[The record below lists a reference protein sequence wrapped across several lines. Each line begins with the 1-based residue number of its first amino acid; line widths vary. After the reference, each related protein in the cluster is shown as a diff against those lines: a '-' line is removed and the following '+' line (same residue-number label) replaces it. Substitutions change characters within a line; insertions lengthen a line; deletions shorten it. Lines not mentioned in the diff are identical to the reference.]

1 VGKEM
6 EMRKLM
12 AARRGADQSS
22 RLTLINPTE
31 PQAPR
36 VAGDRWQTW
45 TVVDHGKSTET
56 EPVVVET
63 AAEDEWIVGARAH
76 RALHVYRFP
85 GTGWL
90 VSEVGRVNEGRGV
103 SLKDALAALAGDSP
117 APDWWRSVPE
127 ALAAQSGTD

>member
-22 RLTLINPTE
+22 RLTQPDLTE
-31 PQAPR
+31 PQPPR
-36 VAGDRWQTW
+36 VVGDRWQTW
-45 TVVDHGKSTET
+45 TVPDHGKSPE

-63 AAEDEWIVGARAH
+63 AAEDEWIVGAHAQ

-90 VSEVGRVNEGRGV
+90 VSEVGRVPEGRGV
-103 SLKDALAALAGDSP
+103 SLKEALATLAGDSP

-127 ALAAQSGTD
+127 ALGAQSGTD